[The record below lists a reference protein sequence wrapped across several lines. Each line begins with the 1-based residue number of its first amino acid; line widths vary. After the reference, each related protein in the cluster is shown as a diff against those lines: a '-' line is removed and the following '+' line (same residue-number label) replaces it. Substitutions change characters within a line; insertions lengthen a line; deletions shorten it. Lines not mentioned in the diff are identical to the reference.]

1 MSGWGNTSKQT
12 SPGISCSLYPKAKAA
27 PSNTEIECFKGH
39 LQKLNKNFGLSLY
52 MNTEGENVPTRV
64 GPAPLGGYL
73 SYQLAPTA
81 GNFKAAYN
89 VHLPERCNS
98 DSVPLT
104 IYPSFPLSLVFPLFN
119 VTQCPSEYQ
128 QFYDTLRLSKH
139 NAASLESETQAQ
151 HNSSQWWSESR
162 SRLTASTFGDI
173 LSLKSISTSF
183 LKGLVKDMD
192 TSGSLRNLPEPL
204 KHGIVHESKAL
215 EWYQNCL
222 SKNFHLALL

>member
-1 MSGWGNTSKQT
+1 
-12 SPGISCSLYPKAKAA
+12 
-27 PSNTEIECFKGH
+27 
-39 LQKLNKNFGLSLY
+39 
-52 MNTEGENVPTRV
+52 MNTVGENVPTRV
-64 GPAPLGGYL
+64 GPAPSGGYL

-98 DSVPLT
+98 DSVPLK

-128 QFYDTLRLSKH
+128 QFYDTLRISKH

-183 LKGLVKDMD
+183 LKGLVKEMD